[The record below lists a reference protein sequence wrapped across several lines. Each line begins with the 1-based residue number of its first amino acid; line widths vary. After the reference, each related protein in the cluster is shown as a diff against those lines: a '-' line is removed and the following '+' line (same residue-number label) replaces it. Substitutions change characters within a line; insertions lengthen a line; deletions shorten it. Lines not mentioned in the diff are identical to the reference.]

1 MSSAEA
7 PGAVTEDGPDH
18 VAGHAPGGAAKLA
31 RMANQIATFFATQP
45 GPDRA
50 AEVAGH
56 LRAFWEPRMLRALL
70 AHAEGGGE
78 GLSPLAR
85 EAVDRLRA
93 P

>member
-1 MSSAEA
+1 MSE
-7 PGAVTEDGPDH
+7 GD
-18 VAGHAPGGAAKLA
+18 HAPAGAEKLV

-45 GPDRA
+45 GPGQS

-56 LRAFWEPRMLRALL
+56 LKAFWEPRMLQAIL
-70 AHAEGGGE
+70 AHAEAGGE